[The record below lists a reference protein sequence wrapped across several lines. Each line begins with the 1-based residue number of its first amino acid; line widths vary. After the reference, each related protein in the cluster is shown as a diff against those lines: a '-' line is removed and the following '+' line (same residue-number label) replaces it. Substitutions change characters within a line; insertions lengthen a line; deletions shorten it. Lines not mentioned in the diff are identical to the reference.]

1 MNLTV
6 AATCV
11 SAQTAKYGCYKHI
24 LVDFILNQSQESTV
38 KNGYQQ
44 RVNHVAIWDD
54 KKKSSVSEL
63 ITAAVDETKF
73 FFWGITWIQVFC
85 VWVRMGD
92 WH

>member
-1 MNLTV
+1 MNLTL

-24 LVDFILNQSQESTV
+24 LVDFILNQSQESTL

-54 KKKSSVSEL
+54 KKSSVSEL

-73 FFWGITWIQVFC
+73 FF
-85 VWVRMGD
+85 
-92 WH
+92 

>member
-1 MNLTV
+1 MNLTL

-24 LVDFILNQSQESTV
+24 LVDFILNLSQESTL

-54 KKKSSVSEL
+54 KKSSVSEL

-73 FFWGITWIQVFC
+73 FF
-85 VWVRMGD
+85 
-92 WH
+92 